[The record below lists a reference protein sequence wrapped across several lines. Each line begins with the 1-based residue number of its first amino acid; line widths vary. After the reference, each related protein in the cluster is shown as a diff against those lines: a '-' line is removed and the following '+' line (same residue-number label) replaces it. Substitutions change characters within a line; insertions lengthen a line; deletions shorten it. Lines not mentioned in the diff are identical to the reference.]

1 MPIVTR
7 SRRLLAVTALAA
19 SGVLVLAG
27 CSSDAEEDDTSAGAE
42 SPAAEAPADEAGD
55 DAGEW
60 PRTFENADGT
70 TTEIPEQPTNIL
82 STTVS
87 KTGTLLSI
95 DAPVTVT
102 ATDANGDFFP
112 QWADAAESAGV
123 EKAWPAGAPDIEA
136 AIAAQPDL
144 IVVATTGQDAMVDAV
159 ADLQA
164 IAPTIVIDYGAESW
178 QDLAVEL
185 GEATGLEAQAQA
197 AIDAYDDLVES
208 TAASIVVP
216 EGQANIVSYNGP
228 GGSNPIGHAD
238 GPHGSILQAL
248 GFSIE
253 EPNAEWH
260 TQPEARAD
268 FVFADYE
275 HLTELTADTTFILSQ
290 DDEGAREGFGA
301 DEVLANVPSVKNG
314 QVYGLGANSFRI
326 DMFSATEIVEH
337 IAETFA
343 G

>member
-1 MPIVTR
+1 MPIATR
-7 SRRLLAVTALAA
+7 SRRLLVLTALAA
-19 SGVLVLAG
+19 SGVLVLSG
-27 CSSDAEEDDTSAGAE
+27 CSSDG
-42 SPAAEAPADEAGD
+42 ADEAAA
-55 DAGEW
+55 DASNTEAATDTTATDSAAEW

-87 KTGTLLSI
+87 TTGTLLSI

-102 ATDANGDFFP
+102 ATDGNGDFFA
-112 QWADAAESAGV
+112 QWSDIAEEAGV

-144 IVVATTGQDAMVDAV
+144 IVVSATGADSMIDAV

-164 IAPTIVIDYGAESW
+164 IAPTIVVDYGAESW
-178 QDLAVEL
+178 QDLAIEL
-185 GEATGLEAQAQA
+185 GEATGLEDQAQA
-197 AIDAYDDLVES
+197 AIDSYDALVEE

-216 EGQANIVSYNGP
+216 EGEANIVSYNGP

-248 GFSIE
+248 GFTIE

-290 DDEGAREGFGA
+290 DDAGARDGFGS

-326 DMFSATEIVEH
+326 DMYSATEIVEH